1 MKERAIRQRPSL
13 REGLIMKDE
22 THYKATIGRN
32 GNGLAASSRPN
43 FVMTREQ
50 VMAIDP
56 KVMEFDFDRS

>member
-1 MKERAIRQRPSL
+1 
-13 REGLIMKDE
+13 MKDE